1 MEIVAYFILG
11 MVTILTIIGIVFI
24 VKVVGQISRVI
35 ERLTYIEF
43 NISNNQDHLHRRVD
57 DEIFKL
63 TSYIREVQ
71 SNLDE
76 TEKDIVSM
84 VDSRLDKLENRIT
97 SKIPPTHQEVLNELK
112 ELKEQFLTL
121 RKNL

>member
-1 MEIVAYFILG
+1 MEIVVYFILG
-11 MVTILTIIGIVFI
+11 MVTILSLIEFVVI
-24 VKVVGQISRVI
+24 VKVETQVKQLQ
-35 ERLTYIEF
+35 EKLTYIDF
-43 NISNNQDHLHRRVD
+43 NINNNQDHLHRRID
-57 DEIFKL
+57 DEIIGL

-97 SKIPPTHQEVLNELK
+97 SKIPPTHQEVLSELNELR
-112 ELKEQFLTL
+112 EQFLTL

>member
-11 MVTILTIIGIVFI
+11 MVTILSVLGVVVI
-24 VKVVGQISRVI
+24 VKVSNQIKSI
-35 ERLTYIEF
+35 QERLTYLDF
-43 NISNNQDHLHRRVD
+43 NIDNNQEHIHRRIDTEV
-57 DEIFKL
+57 EGL
-63 TSYIREVQ
+63 SSYVREVQ

-97 SKIPPTHQEVLNELK
+97 TKIPPTHQEVLSELNELR
-112 ELKEQFLTL
+112 EQFLTL

>member
-1 MEIVAYFILG
+1 MEIIAYFILG

-43 NISNNQDHLHRRVD
+43 NMSNNEDILHRRVD
-57 DEIFKL
+57 AEIEGL
-63 TSYIREVQ
+63 SSYIKEVQ

-84 VDSRLDKLENRIT
+84 VDSRLDKLENKIT
-97 SKIPPTHQEVLNELK
+97 SKIPPTHQEVLSGLN

>member
-1 MEIVAYFILG
+1 MEIVVYFILG
-11 MVTILTIIGIVFI
+11 MVTILSLIEFVVI
-24 VKVVGQISRVI
+24 VKVETQVKQLQ
-35 ERLTYIEF
+35 EKLTYIDF
-43 NISNNQDHLHRRVD
+43 NINNNQDHIHRRID
-57 DEIFKL
+57 DEIIGL

-97 SKIPPTHQEVLNELK
+97 SKIPPTHQEVLSELNQ
-112 ELKEQFLTL
+112 LKEQFLTL

>member
-24 VKVVGQISRVI
+24 VKVVNQVSRI
-35 ERLTYIEF
+35 LEKLTYMDF
-43 NISNNQDHLHRRVD
+43 NIGNNHDILHRRVD
-57 DEIFKL
+57 DETFKL

>member
-1 MEIVAYFILG
+1 MEIIAYFILG
-11 MVTILTIIGIVFI
+11 MVTILTI

-43 NISNNQDHLHRRVD
+43 NMSNNEDILHRRVD
-57 DEIFKL
+57 AEIEGL
-63 TSYIREVQ
+63 SSYIKEVQ

-76 TEKDIVSM
+76 TEKDFVSM

-97 SKIPPTHQEVLNELK
+97 SKIPPTHQEVLSGLN

>member
-1 MEIVAYFILG
+1 MEIVVYFILG
-11 MVTILTIIGIVFI
+11 VVTILSVLGVVVI
-24 VKVVGQISRVI
+24 VKVGTQVKQLQ
-35 ERLTYIEF
+35 EKLTYIDF
-43 NISNNQDHLHRRVD
+43 NINNNQDHIHRRID
-57 DEIFKL
+57 DEIIGL

-97 SKIPPTHQEVLNELK
+97 SKIPPTHQEVLSELNQ
-112 ELKEQFLTL
+112 LKEQFLTL

>member
-11 MVTILTIIGIVFI
+11 MVTVLSLIEFI
-24 VKVVGQISRVI
+24 VIAKVGIQVKQLQ
-35 ERLTYIEF
+35 ERLTYIDF
-43 NISNNQDHLHRRVD
+43 NISNNQDHIHRRID
-57 DEIFKL
+57 DEIIGL

-97 SKIPPTHQEVLNELK
+97 SKIPPTHQEVLSELTQ
-112 ELKEQFLTL
+112 LKEQFLTL